1 MVSRPWYHRSDHL
14 CLQHRELDVLLRVF
28 QTLTWC
34 QDLGITEVTIYAFSI
49 ENLMYCYM
57 YFQTLTWCQDL
68 GITEVTIYA
77 FSIENLM
84 YCYVYFRP

>member
-1 MVSRPWYHRSDHL
+1 
-14 CLQHRELDVLLRVF
+14 
-28 QTLTWC
+28 
-34 QDLGITEVTIYAFSI
+34 
-49 ENLMYCYM
+49 MYCYM